1 MKRKAQ
7 GVSRWGAS
15 SGSSFPPA
23 HSAWLTKQ
31 TALGTKGLLRLTH
44 PGSFRQPCQ
53 KRESQHKSPSPT
65 SLKSHRPSQDSATQM
80 DLTNKIIPRATLL
93 VLLVSSCSSGEEL
106 PAYNG
111 ILQWWWGKWR
121 LSQFVQGG
129 ARSWEVVTLTLRK
142 GSDLTPDK
150 SASVCVCVCADTS
163 GGKGM
168 RNHRKE
174 HSIKWVETQS
184 PWYTPDGPSSA
195 YFSCNVSHLKSQEH
209 REKPE

>member
-1 MKRKAQ
+1 MGCLLREQ
-7 GVSRWGAS
+7 LPAS
-15 SGSSFPPA
+15 TLCLA
-23 HSAWLTKQ
+23 HKTKQ
-31 TALGTKGLLRLTH
+31 TALGLGTKGRLRLTH

-80 DLTNKIIPRATLL
+80 ALTNKIIPRATLF

-129 ARSWEVVTLTLRK
+129 ARSWEVVTLHQKRVHQVRVPSRVQIPVGGGECAITERNIPLNELR
-142 GSDLTPDK
+142 L
-150 SASVCVCVCADTS
+150 
-163 GGKGM
+163 
-168 RNHRKE
+168 
-174 HSIKWVETQS
+174 
-184 PWYTPDGPSSA
+184 
-195 YFSCNVSHLKSQEH
+195 SHLDTHQMVPAA
-209 REKPE
+209 RTFPAMLAI